1 MIMALYLHERI
12 KDLKIE
18 MSHENGEDVTVVF
31 VDPVKM
37 RGLLEEN
44 PFLKAL
50 AEKLDKKEI

>member
-1 MIMALYLHERI
+1 MALYLHERI

-18 MSHENGEDVTVVF
+18 MSHKNGEDVTVVF